1 MRDDLVPRVR
11 VTGVLVED
19 GRLLL
24 VRQSVPGPSPREW
37 SLPGGTLEFGET
49 IEECLVRE
57 MAEET
62 GLAVKVGNLLYV
74 ADRIHDG
81 RHIVHLTFLVHR
93 VTDRVPGRPPRP
105 DTSLV
110 RGVELIALEHLTE
123 YGFTKR
129 FQELAMNG
137 FPESGSYQ
145 GVIGNLGL

>member
-1 MRDDLVPRVR
+1 MSTRPRTRTRDELVPRVR

-24 VRQSVPGPSPREW
+24 VRQKITESSPREW
-37 SLPGGTLEFGET
+37 SLPGGALEFGET

-62 GLAVKVGNLLYV
+62 GLAVKVGTLLYV

-93 VTDRVPGRPPRP
+93 VKEGGPA
-105 DTSLV
+105 LV
-110 RGVELIALEHLTE
+110 RGAEFIALERLTDH
-123 YGFTKR
+123 GFTKR
-129 FQELAMNG
+129 FQELALNG
-137 FPESGSYQ
+137 FPASGSYQ
-145 GVIGNLGL
+145 GAIGTLGL